1 MMPDYPGGEEVWL
14 RLRAQRDT
22 APFTIRLRAAL
33 KYLLRACRLRCV
45 EISEVS
51 PFRDGGRLSC
61 PPGAILD
68 AAKANRPRRR
78 NREGPA

>member
-1 MMPDYPGGEEVWL
+1 MPDFPGGEEIWL

-45 EISEVS
+45 EISEVP
-51 PFRDGGRLSC
+51 PFRETAPTD
-61 PPGAILD
+61 PPPNAILD

-78 NREGPA
+78 NREGRA